1 MNENLCNFG
10 AIWMSLLHGHQSIWF
25 SFDSFVA
32 IIYRLFRNSESGGLH
47 KNLTIQKTIWH
58 KSDER
63 TFKLLD
69 RQILVVLT
77 IFLYYFTALQVYQKF
92 KNSIFYLFIFRT
104 YNFCLF
110 IKQLYCKKMASP
122 ALKDLP
128 KVDSDLKSQLE
139 GFKSNRLSHT
149 ETKEKVILPSAEGE

>member
-1 MNENLCNFG
+1 MKIYAILAPYECLCYMVTNQFGLVLTVLLQLSIDYLEILNLVG
-10 AIWMSLLHGHQSIWF
+10 STKIWRYRKQFDISLTKEHS
-25 SFDSFVA
+25 
-32 IIYRLFRNSESGGLH
+32 N
-47 KNLTIQKTIWH
+47 
-58 KSDER
+58 
-63 TFKLLD
+63 LLD